1 MNQGTLDGVKQEM
14 ARFNTDILR
23 ICQLKWMRMG
33 KFNLDGHYIYY
44 CGQEFLRRIGVALMI
59 KKSPKCSTWVQPQKW
74 KNDLGPLP
82 RQPFNITGIQLYVPN
97 TNDKEAKVEWFCE
110 DLQDLLELTH
120 THTHTNVPF
129 ISRKLECKSRKSR
142 DTWSN
147 KQLWPWRT
155 KWSRAKDNR
164 ILPKENNV
172 IENNLLQQHKRWLYM
187 WTSPDSEYQNQINY
201 VLCRP
206 RWRSCIQLVE
216 IRPRADCGSD
226 HEFLIGKFR
235 FKLKKVGK
243 TTRPF
248 RYDLNQIPYDY
259 TV

>member
-1 MNQGTLDGVKQEM
+1 MVLWRPT
-14 ARFNTDILR
+14 RPSR
-23 ICQLKWMRMG
+23 
-33 KFNLDGHYIYY
+33 
-44 CGQEFLRRIGVALMI
+44 
-59 KKSPKCSTWVQPQKW
+59 
-74 KNDLGPLP
+74 
-82 RQPFNITGIQLYVPN
+82 
-97 TNDKEAKVEWFCE
+97 TN
-110 DLQDLLELTH
+110 TH

-164 ILPKENNV
+164 ILPKENSV

-187 WTSPDSEYQNQINY
+187 WTSPDGEYQNQINY